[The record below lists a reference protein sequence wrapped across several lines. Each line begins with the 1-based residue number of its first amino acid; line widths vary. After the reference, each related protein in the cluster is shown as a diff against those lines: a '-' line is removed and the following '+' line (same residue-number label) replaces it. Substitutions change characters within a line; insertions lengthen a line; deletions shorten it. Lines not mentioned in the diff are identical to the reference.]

1 MLPSALSHVEG
12 RPFASAETERRQLAP
27 ENEVWRFGS
36 FGAASLPLRAGVP
49 GLFCLGRCER
59 SAGGAGSS
67 VASRLRSVVTHNGA
81 PLLPPVGFH
90 FKSPAFV
97 QKCVCSL
104 ILFGNYVKQKR
115 MNGEENHSSS
125 LPTLQPHPIATSFP
139 LPLSPAPS
147 LPLSLSSSAYS
158 AADANDLPLCILMQ
172 GLSTLSL
179 SSTYKCALI
188 ASSPSG
194 LFSCL
199 FEICRLISTSL
210 AKSLQ

>member
-1 MLPSALSHVEG
+1 M
-12 RPFASAETERRQLAP
+12 
-27 ENEVWRFGS
+27 
-36 FGAASLPLRAGVP
+36 ASLCCNPQRSPLVP
-49 GLFCLGRCER
+49 
-59 SAGGAGSS
+59 
-67 VASRLRSVVTHNGA
+67 
-81 PLLPPVGFH
+81 PMGFH
-90 FKSPAFV
+90 FKRPAFV
-97 QKCVCSL
+97 QKCVCSP

-115 MNGEENHSSS
+115 MNGEENHSFSI
-125 LPTLQPHPIATSFP
+125 PPLQPRPITT
-139 LPLSPAPS
+139 S
-147 LPLSLSSSAYS
+147 LPLFSTLSLPLALSSSAYF
-158 AADANDLPLCILMQ
+158 APDANDLLLCILMQ